1 MTSRLAA
8 HKLSFHYEDSPVL
21 VDVSVSAESGEV
33 LAIIGPSGTGKTT
46 LLRLLSLFER
56 PDRGTVLLRG
66 QEVWSLSVDERRAQ
80 RKQLGMVFQNR
91 SLFSTTVGA
100 NATYGLTVRRPWAD
114 RVRAWVRALTNERVI
129 PTAAREALA
138 TVGMDKRI
146 SQPASELSAGEAQ
159 RVAFAR
165 ALAPAPEVLFLDEP
179 TSNLD
184 PRNTALI
191 EEAITNARQQGIA
204 VVLATHDMDQA
215 RRVADHVGVLLQGS
229 VIEHGPTSQV
239 FENPADERVRRFVDG
254 ELVYKNNLP
263 DDSSPDSKR
272 GHSS

>member
-8 HKLSFHYEDSPVL
+8 HRLSFHYDDTQVL
-21 VDVSVSAESGEV
+21 ADVSVSADSGEV

-56 PDRGTVLLRG
+56 PDTGTVSFQG
-66 QEVWSLSVDERRAQ
+66 QDIWALSAQEQFAQ
-80 RKQLGMVFQNR
+80 RKQLGMVFQDR
-91 SLFSTTVGA
+91 SLFSTTVGT
-100 NATYGLTVRRPWAD
+100 NATYGLTVRQPWVD
-114 RVRAWVRALTNERVI
+114 RVRAWIRDLPNGHTI
-129 PTAAREALA
+129 PEAAREALA

-146 SQPASELSAGEAQ
+146 SQPANELSAGEAQ

-165 ALAPAPEVLFLDEP
+165 ALAPGPEVLLLDEP

-191 EEAITNARQQGIA
+191 EAAITDARDQGIA
-204 VVLATHDMDQA
+204 VILATHDMDQA

-229 VIEHGPTSQV
+229 VIEHGPTPQV
-239 FENPADERVRRFVDG
+239 FDKPADDRVRRFVDG
-254 ELVYKNNLP
+254 ELVYRRELP
-263 DDSSPDSKR
+263 DDS
-272 GHSS
+272 